1 MTGCHKILKYIN
13 CILKFPD
20 PKSVT
25 NRATSITIAAE
36 IQRGRIVN
44 QMTDAA
50 QRKKKVH
57 LATLL
62 TKPL

>member
-1 MTGCHKILKYIN
+1 M
-13 CILKFPD
+13 FPD

-25 NRATSITIAAE
+25 NRATRITITAE
-36 IQRGRIVN
+36 IQRDRIVN
-44 QMTDAA
+44 QMTEAA